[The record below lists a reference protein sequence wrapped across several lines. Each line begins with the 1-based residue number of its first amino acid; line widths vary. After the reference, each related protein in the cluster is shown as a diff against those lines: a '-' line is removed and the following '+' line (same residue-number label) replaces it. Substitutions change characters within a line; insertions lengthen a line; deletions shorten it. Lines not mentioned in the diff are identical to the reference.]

1 MNRTVTRAAGLGA
14 TLAAVAIL
22 GAGVAAADAV
32 PDGVY
37 LGTVEGTQVPVW
49 EGKTISGGGTSVIN
63 RLNGLDRFPADV
75 YAGPSIYDGSPVTHI
90 DYRVLSPELG
100 MFVHDEVTPDAND
113 PNRLNG
119 RMYFTA
125 FDSPIPVL
133 SFTLT
138 K

>member
-1 MNRTVTRAAGLGA
+1 MNGA
-14 TLAAVAIL
+14 
-22 GAGVAAADAV
+22 
-32 PDGVY
+32 
-37 LGTVEGTQVPVW
+37 QVPVW
-49 EGKTISGGGTSVIN
+49 DGKTISGDGTSVIN

-75 YAGPSIYDGSPVTHI
+75 YAGTSIFDGSPVTHI
-90 DYRVLSPELG
+90 DYRVLSPQLG
-100 MFVHDEVTPDAND
+100 MLVHDEVTPDAND

-125 FDSPIPVL
+125 FGSPIPVL